1 MNQLDPVDTFLPVAD
16 TALDSMST
24 WDMQRAKHKHLKD
37 AEVVQDTATDT
48 VTFPSSDADWGEVVD
63 TSADSDVAL
72 HDQFSPEERQ
82 RLLDREED
90 QRRALI
96 REARYRAKRARCRDK
111 NRKANKVARKS
122 RRAHD

>member
-1 MNQLDPVDTFLPVAD
+1 MNQLDPVDTFLPVTD
-16 TALDSMST
+16 TA
-24 WDMQRAKHKHLKD
+24 
-37 AEVVQDTATDT
+37 QDTAAQDT
-48 VTFPSSDADWGEVVD
+48 A
-63 TSADSDVAL
+63 AQDSDVAL

-96 REARYRAKRARCRDK
+96 REARYNAKRARCRDK